1 MSSEEILNDQIKP
14 YNEHEGK
21 TAQLARLFNKIS
33 KKYDSFNDL
42 ISWGMAHTW
51 RKKSLSFLKKYSPE
65 KILDIATGTADM
77 IIVADGLLKPKVIT
91 GIDISEEMMAVGNQK
106 VQKKKLTAKVNFELQ
121 DASALTF
128 PDNSFDAVTISF
140 GIRNLEKL
148 SQSLRE
154 INRVLKP
161 QGHFLIV
168 EVNQPEKGIILM
180 LYKIYINI
188 YLLFTKKLLDKS
200 DYQYLTTSMGIF
212 PKGKKLIDLLSGFNF
227 ELIKYKRFTFDVCS
241 AYLLKKVN

>member
-1 MSSEEILNDQIKP
+1 
-14 YNEHEGK
+14 
-21 TAQLARLFNKIS
+21 
-33 KKYDSFNDL
+33 
-42 ISWGMAHTW
+42 
-51 RKKSLSFLKKYSPE
+51 
-65 KILDIATGTADM
+65 M

-128 PDNSFDAVTISF
+128 PDSSFDAVTISF